1 MPMRPAI
8 TPELMSMLTPA
19 LNAARDAAET
29 MESALDLGDA
39 DSREVAFAARDKY
52 ESLRDNVLKKLDMS
66 SMRSMFLSAD
76 AAIESGDI
84 DAINLLRDKWGIE
97 PHPTVEILREVDS
110 SVRDLEAELEEL
122 RAKRAK
128 LTARALNAGFTQ
140 YHLAQ
145 SIGRN
150 ESSIHAWRNAYFRRN
165 K

>member
-1 MPMRPAI
+1 MPMRPTK
-8 TPELMSMLTPA
+8 TPELMKLLTPA

-52 ESLRDNVLKKLDMS
+52 ESLRDNVLKKLDMA

-76 AAIESGDI
+76 AAVESGDI
-84 DAINLLRDKWGIE
+84 DAVNLLRDKWGIE
-97 PHPTVEILREVDS
+97 PHPTVESLREVDRT
-110 SVRDLEAELEEL
+110 VRDLEAELEEM
-122 RAKRAK
+122 RAKRAE
-128 LTARALNAGFTQ
+128 LTASALNAGFTQ

-150 ESSIHAWRNAYFRRN
+150 ESSIHSWRNAYFRRN

>member
-1 MPMRPAI
+1 MSMLPTK
-8 TPELMSMLTPA
+8 TPELMKLLTPA

-29 MESALDLGDA
+29 MESALDLGDS

-52 ESLRDNVLKKLDMS
+52 ESLRDDVLKKLDMA

-84 DAINLLRDKWGIE
+84 DAVNLLRDKWGIA
-97 PHPTVEILREVDS
+97 PHPAAERLREVDS
-110 SVRDLEAELEEL
+110 SIRDLEAELDEL
-122 RAKRAK
+122 RAKRAE

-150 ESSIHAWRNAYFRRN
+150 ESSIHSWRNAYFRRN

>member
-1 MPMRPAI
+1 MPMRPTK
-8 TPELMSMLTPA
+8 TPELMKLLTPA

-52 ESLRDNVLKKLDMS
+52 ESLRDDVLKKLDMS

-84 DAINLLRDKWGIE
+84 DAVNLLRDKWGIE
-97 PHPTVEILREVDS
+97 PHPTVERLREVDS
-110 SVRDLEAELEEL
+110 SIRDLEAELEEL
-122 RAKRAK
+122 RAKRAE
-128 LTARALNAGFTQ
+128 LTAYALNAGFTQ

-145 SIGRN
+145 SIGRT
-150 ESSIHAWRNAYFRRN
+150 ESSIHSWRNAYFRRN